1 MLDVFSIARVG
12 DQVEGGYRPVEV
24 DPADLYPATIA
35 HIRGRLATASVPDG
49 ALKQEWDQ
57 ALSIPT
63 DAWEAALVDGSAL
76 TGSAREQRAAALEIA
91 RRWFTEVLHQA
102 IGGPMQLKIT
112 RDLTYKL

>member
-12 DQVEGGYRPVEV
+12 DLTADGYRQVV
-24 DPADLYPATIA
+24 ADPADLYPAAIA
-35 HIRGRLATASVPDG
+35 HIRSRLQTASVPDG
-49 ALKQEWDQ
+49 ALRQEWDT
-57 ALSIPT
+57 ALTLPT

-76 TGSAREQRAAALEIA
+76 VGPAREARAAALECA

-112 RDLTYKL
+112 KDLTYKL